1 MKELPLD
8 SLEESLRQ
16 LREITGGIRAVPNA
30 TADVCDW
37 HMNDYL
43 DMVKADYRRGWNDAI
58 EGNSDLQ
65 ASIHYIYGYD
75 DAKEW
80 RLSYGR

>member
-8 SLEESLRQ
+8 SLEESISALRDFRK
-16 LREITGGIRAVPNA
+16 LFKAVPSITG
-30 TADVCDW
+30 DVCDW

-58 EGNSDLQ
+58 EDNSDLR
-65 ASIHYIYGYD
+65 ASIHYINGYD
-75 DAKEW
+75 DGKEW
-80 RLSYGR
+80 RLNNG

>member
-8 SLEESLRQ
+8 SLEKSISALRDFRESFK
-16 LREITGGIRAVPNA
+16 AVPNI
-30 TADVCDW
+30 TGDVCTW

-65 ASIHYIYGYD
+65 ASTHYIYGYD